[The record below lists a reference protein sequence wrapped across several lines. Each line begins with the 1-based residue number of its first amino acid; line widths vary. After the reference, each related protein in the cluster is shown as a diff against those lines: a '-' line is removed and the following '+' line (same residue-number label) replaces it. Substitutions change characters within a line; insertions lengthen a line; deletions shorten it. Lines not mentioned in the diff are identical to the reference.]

1 MQCHVKEEKTN
12 MNLICLCIR
21 HSKVVKI
28 VQKQLELVHSRNTG
42 GEPEPFIL

>member
-12 MNLICLCIR
+12 MHLICLCIR

-28 VQKQLELVHSRNTG
+28 VQKQLELANFVAKNVS
-42 GEPEPFIL
+42 FQI